1 MRINNN
7 PTLGYSLKE
16 ICPREPAV
24 IIEIEKLKSF
34 KKDCIETNL
43 WCSFELD
50 FMLELPFKPKWIK
63 IYASMVVDAIL
74 NMN

>member
-43 WCSFELD
+43 
-50 FMLELPFKPKWIK
+50 
-63 IYASMVVDAIL
+63 
-74 NMN
+74 